1 MSAPRRFVPIILI
14 VIALVGAGRFLPNVR
29 SVDAVGLF
37 ACGALAGISVMR
49 LLASRR
55 PRQPRRSNG

>member
-1 MSAPRRFVPIILI
+1 MPAPRSLAPLILI
-14 VIALVGAGRFLPNVR
+14 IVAFVGAGRFLPNVR

-37 ACGALAGISVMR
+37 ACGALAGVALMR

-55 PRQPRRSNG
+55 RP